1 MSETWMGLVIG
12 GTALGIAMFM
22 VVSHYRRERMRARML
37 RELNRH
43 DSWHQTRT
51 KVIARRT
58 WISTSAYVLP
68 ERSRLT

>member
-37 RELNRH
+37 RELNRY
-43 DSWHQTRT
+43 DSWHQTR
-51 KVIARRT
+51 ARK
-58 WISTSAYVLP
+58 
-68 ERSRLT
+68 